1 MEKQS
6 RHGKKEKT
14 VNGLNLILSKMAEL
28 VMFAATSS
36 AGTASGFGAD
46 QPDAPKELK
55 REEETCYGTKRR

>member
-28 VMFAATSS
+28 VMFAATLS
-36 AGTASGFGAD
+36 AGTASCFGAY

-55 REEETCYGTKRR
+55 R